1 MLKNNRLTLIL
12 TSIVTLLPIPIGL
25 LVHKLLPD
33 TMAIHWGLNGVANG
47 FAGKNFAIFV
57 LPLILLAFHWI
68 CTLFTVWDNKRRE
81 QSPKVIRM
89 VLWICPVISLF
100 TSSFIY
106 LSALGIT
113 GGISAI
119 TLVMIGIVFI
129 VIGNYLPKTR
139 QNRTIGIKI
148 SWTLGSEANWNATH
162 RMAGKLWMICGL
174 VMLFSALL
182 PLKLSLTL
190 LFAVILVA
198 VIIPVIY
205 SYRFYKRE
213 LAEGKNPELPKAT
226 KKSLIVSLIMSVLV
240 IIVVIPL
247 LFTGDI
253 RYVQGENELMID
265 GSFGNKTYVE
275 YSEIESV
282 ELIENADFG
291 VREYGFGS
299 PRLLMGR
306 FRNDEYGGYS
316 LYAYAKNHVA
326 IKLTL
331 KGGILVINHETR
343 DKTVE
348 LFEGLKNR
356 ID

>member
-1 MLKNNRLTLIL
+1 
-12 TSIVTLLPIPIGL
+12 
-25 LVHKLLPD
+25 
-33 TMAIHWGLNGVANG
+33 LN
-47 FAGKNFAIFV
+47 
-57 LPLILLAFHWI
+57 
-68 CTLFTVWDNKRRE
+68 
-81 QSPKVIRM
+81 
-89 VLWICPVISLF
+89 PVI
-100 TSSFIY
+100 I
-106 LSALGIT
+106 
-113 GGISAI
+113 AI
-119 TLVMIGIVFI
+119 AFI
-129 VIGNYLPKTR
+129 VIGNYMPKTR

-148 SWTLGSEANWNATH
+148 TWTFSSEANWNATH

-182 PLKLSLTL
+182 PLKLSLPL

-226 KKSLIVSLIMSVLV
+226 KKSLIVSLIMSALV
-240 IIVVIPL
+240 IIIVIPL

-253 RYVQGENELMID
+253 RYVQGENELMIH

-275 YSEIESV
+275 YSEIENI

-291 VREYGFGS
+291 VREYGFGTL
-299 PRLLMGR
+299 RLLMGR
-306 FRNDEYGGYS
+306 FRNDEYGSYS

-326 IKLTL
+326 IRLTL

-343 DKTVE
+343 AKTVE
-348 LFEGLKNR
+348 LFEGLKNKLK
-356 ID
+356 

>member
-1 MLKNNRLTLIL
+1 MLKNNRTTLIL
-12 TSIVTLLPIPIGL
+12 TSLVTLLPIPIGL
-25 LVHKLLPD
+25 LLHKLLPD
-33 TMAIHWGLNGVANG
+33 VMAIHWGFGTAANG
-47 FAGKNFAIFV
+47 FAGKNFAIFL
-57 LPLILLAFHWI
+57 LPLIMLAFHWL
-68 CTLFTVWDNKRRE
+68 CVLVTVWDNKKRE

-89 VLWICPVISLF
+89 VLWIMPVISLF
-100 TSSFIY
+100 TGSFIY

-113 GGISAI
+113 GGITAV
-119 TLVMIGIVFI
+119 TLAMIGIVFI

-148 SWTLGSEANWNATH
+148 SWTLGSEENWNATH

-182 PLKLSLTL
+182 PLKLSVLL
-190 LFAVILVA
+190 LFVIIFTA

-205 SYRFYKRE
+205 SYRFYRRE
-213 LAEGKNPELPKAT
+213 LAEGKNPELPKTT
-226 KKSLIVSLIMSVLV
+226 KGSLVGSLIMSALV

-247 LFTGDI
+247 LFSGDI
-253 RYVQGENELMID
+253 RYVQGDNELMID
-265 GSFGNKTYVE
+265 GSFGNETYIE
-275 YSEIESV
+275 YSEIDGI

-291 VREYGFGS
+291 VREYGFGT

-306 FRNDEYGGYS
+306 FKNDEYGSYS

-348 LFEGLKNR
+348 LYEGLKNR
-356 ID
+356 IH